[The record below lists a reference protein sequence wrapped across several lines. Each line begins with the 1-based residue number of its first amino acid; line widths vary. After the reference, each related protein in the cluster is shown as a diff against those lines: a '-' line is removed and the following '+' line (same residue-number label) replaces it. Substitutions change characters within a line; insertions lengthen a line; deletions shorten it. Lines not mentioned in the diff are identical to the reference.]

1 MFEDSLRIVELRQF
15 AFCPRIPW
23 YNVNNFSPIPENSWM
38 RQGEEYHLDREKL
51 LKKRLL
57 KRFKT
62 LDHNIRYRVNVYS
75 VTYGIH
81 GIVDALIET
90 KDEIFPI
97 EFKLQ
102 KGSFSKG
109 IKNQI
114 LGYALCLEE
123 MSQKKVSKGFIV
135 SGRNAKVQEIFISE
149 KEKLEIVET
158 INKVKQIREMGLL
171 PDSPASAAKC
181 SQCEFLNYCNDR
193 EF

>member
-1 MFEDSLRIVELRQF
+1 MFDDSLPIVELKEF

-23 YNVNNFSPIPENSWM
+23 FSVNNFYRVKKSLWM
-38 RQGEEYHLDREKL
+38 EQGEEYHLDREKL

-62 LDHNIRYRVNVYS
+62 LDYIIRYRANVYS
-75 VTYGIH
+75 VVYGIH
-81 GIVDALIET
+81 GIVDAFIEI
-90 KDEIFPI
+90 KEEIFPV

-123 MSQKKVSKGFIV
+123 MFQKKVPKGFIV

-158 INKVKQIREMGLL
+158 INEVKYITYTKTCNIQITE
-171 PDSPASAAKC
+171 DS
-181 SQCEFLNYCNDR
+181 
-193 EF
+193 